1 MLFQIDNYIKLLK
14 ESNNVNL
21 FQQYIDA
28 NISASF
34 NNYSLLDNVCVC
46 HAENDIIHIIY
57 TDNNDVINTVISN
70 KNRRKLYNIIN
81 NYQYVISNF
90 AIDKPNKDVIT
101 LREEVIDNYLFCN
114 YRYYLDTECILS
126 KCNHE
131 IYLFGNLFN
140 KLTSNIDFF
149 EQIIFDSTLLNTF
162 IKGLTVDDII
172 IKPKINIS
180 QYGRWYWSN
189 TDKFQTNITERNKVY
204 SKLSKSGIIVN
215 IDLVSGEPI
224 VLAKLAHSKLLK
236 KFVDYRISLKD
247 KDDEMRNILKK
258 FINIFIHSY
267 PTVNSVYQTVVK
279 TVPNYQR
286 IESIIGIP
294 LDKIIEKLFAEF
306 IKYNNKIVETYK
318 NTLEYTELQRRIVNP
333 LAPIMSD
340 AQIIKE
346 HRKYMQGHTHDLVLK
361 YAYMN
366 NKKFSDIYPIFT
378 IHDCLSYF
386 IQDTSIIDEFIK
398 TVKYNAKALN
408 IPINLEIRQ
417 RSSKLK

>member
-28 NISASF
+28 NILSSF
-34 NNYSLLDNVCVC
+34 NNYSLLNNVCVC
-46 HAENDIIHIIY
+46 HAENDIVHIIY

-90 AIDKPNKDVIT
+90 AIDKPNKDVII

-126 KCNHE
+126 KCNRE

-294 LDKIIEKLFAEF
+294 LDKISHRKVEGVETDFNPFSSRDIQQSVVF
-306 IKYNNKIVETYK
+306 ITNYTTRNLYSYNLSTKKIVQISSLPIDQMRGLYQHPRDVTLTLQGTY
-318 NTLEYTELQRRIVNP
+318 LSAY
-333 LAPIMSD
+333 LA
-340 AQIIKE
+340 
-346 HRKYMQGHTHDLVLK
+346 L
-361 YAYMN
+361 
-366 NKKFSDIYPIFT
+366 
-378 IHDCLSYF
+378 
-386 IQDTSIIDEFIK
+386 
-398 TVKYNAKALN
+398 
-408 IPINLEIRQ
+408 
-417 RSSKLK
+417 